1 MRKNRNNLTNFNI
14 LTMKKKLIQILM
26 LAFVAV
32 SIGSF
37 VSCKDTNEDLYN
49 QLRSELGAQT
59 DQTLAARINQLQ
71 ADLQSHL
78 ADYQTLLGNVNYLL
92 TCCTNVN
99 TTITNLQNQINAL
112 QAALGGDLSGLV
124 DPVTGEPTS
133 ILNYLNYLTQQLNT
147 LTQNYNNLASVP
159 ADLAALQDALNA
171 AVADLQNQI
180 NNINTSGCSCGDLV
194 NRVTALEQKMATAE
208 ANIQA
213 ALGRLDNLEGAVNAA
228 TQLAQQAADAAAA
241 AAQVANQADAKA
253 DEALQNA
260 LNAINTATALQTLV
274 ETNTNNIT
282 ILQNAVQTIQNTLNQ
297 YGEQIGANT
306 AAIQQNAQ
314 DIATNV
320 ANIQKNADDIAEL
333 KNKINEMDTKLTLV
347 STQAQEAFDKATDA
361 LAKAEVNEAAIS
373 TLNGQVAEHETAIQD
388 LKTAVST
395 LQEQVNTN
403 TSDIQTLKDQVNT
416 LNTTVSELDTKVSDL
431 SDKLDNLENELN
443 QVKADCA
450 TNLEAAKAYTDE
462 QIAALKIDELA
473 QQVSDNTDAIKA
485 INEALEKIKSCEC
498 DPAVIQDILTRLAT
512 AEGNIEDIQKEIADV
527 INKNIEEMAK
537 QLNELSA
544 DHDDL
549 KLYVQNLNYIT
560 PEEVEE
566 LVKALADNI
575 NDVTDDLADDLADA
589 LADIIDLTSRVELLE
604 NTTVKIDDY
613 VADKQDILDKIDANE
628 VRISDLEDRAD
639 ALENQVA
646 TLQED
651 LNTLTGRVTAAEQR
665 LDKVEAEVKGLK
677 EDVAALQDYL
687 AKMVTGITL
696 QGTINPWFGAIST
709 PFDVQSNILIT
720 FYGRPK
726 SEIEFPTNKTGNYV
740 RADEALTDEDME
752 MIEGV
757 EIFENMANVPL
768 IYENGYAGKIYMTI
782 NPNTADVTGLQPL
795 IVNSKD
801 VVSPFTIEPIK
812 PCTEG
817 ALQFGWTS
825 PTRAQSSNGLYMA
838 KVGIKKADLPRI
850 SEPSFQTSKMIDAL
864 KNAKQAITTLAE
876 THSTSG
882 TASNLTKIASDILS
896 IVKGLSFDRSGLKV
910 SYTTTDANGA
920 ETVHSVYSEYNLAA
934 TGFQPLGL
942 ETLKDL
948 DVKTIPGYKRASNLL
963 DRLAAKLKSEISVY
977 FNDFSGSTLVTKL
990 ASFKINEIDLDH
1002 NMDPNNFILTIDEDV
1017 TIDNCVFKL
1026 VEPLNGYKLCIINR
1040 IPADLSGVSTNIPTI
1055 FVDVNGIDTTVLVIP
1070 VADTAGNVV
1079 GFATIDLNDIV
1090 ADTANGIVAS
1100 LNNTTIPLVEG
1111 TYDIPM
1117 GTFSRT
1123 IYFGDPVL
1131 DPVTG
1136 LPVFVDGQPQYS
1148 SNKKFHLHV
1157 PIDIRD
1163 YAQYVLDVAEDNI
1176 LTKLDEAQDLVDEV
1190 NRLIAKINN
1199 YEDRIDGTIDSYVD
1213 RLQGYLDKINS
1224 VATRVLNTTN
1234 NRFQP
1239 FMVASDSKGLKRLS
1253 TAKNY
1258 PTWLQKNGTYLYPT
1272 SQTLELFVPLARKHV
1287 AVTNVFTAD
1296 LSKSAQG
1303 DDADCKA
1310 RLQAANAEKM
1320 NTVLDGTVREL
1331 KLTGMKYGYVY
1342 EIAYSALDFHG
1353 KIATRKY
1360 YVTVY

>member
-49 QLRSELGAQT
+49 QLRSEMGLQNDA
-59 DQTLAARINQLQ
+59 TLVQRINQLQ

-112 QAALGGDLSGLV
+112 QAALGGDLSSLV

-159 ADLAALQDALNA
+159 ADLAALQAALNA
-171 AVADLQNQI
+171 AVADLQAQI
-180 NNINTSGCSCGDLV
+180 DALSGGVNYNDLL
-194 NRVTALEQKMATAE
+194 NRITALEQKMATAE

-213 ALGRLDNLEGAVNAA
+213 ALSRLDNLEPAVTAA

-241 AAQVANQADAKA
+241 ATLVANQADVKA

-260 LNAINTATALQTLV
+260 LNAINTAAALQTLV

-282 ILQNAVQTIQNTLNQ
+282 TLQNAVQTIQNTLTE
-297 YGEQIGANT
+297 YGDQIT
-306 AAIQQNAQ
+306 
-314 DIATNV
+314 TNV
-320 ANIQKNADDIAEL
+320 TNIQKNADEIAKLWE
-333 KNKINEMDTKLTLV
+333 KINAMDTKLTLV

-361 LAKAEVNEAAIS
+361 LAKAEANETAIS

-388 LKTAVST
+388 LKTTVST

-403 TSDIQTLKDQVNT
+403 TSDIQTLKDQVST
-416 LNTTVSELDTKVSDL
+416 LTNTVSELDTKVSDL
-431 SDKLDNLENELN
+431 SDKLDTLQGELD

-450 TNLEAAKAYTDE
+450 ANLEAAKKYTDE

-498 DPAVIQDILTRLAT
+498 DPAVIEDILNRLAT

-527 INKNIEEMAK
+527 INKNIEDLAQ
-537 QLNELSA
+537 QLNELAA

-560 PEEVEE
+560 PEEVEA
-566 LVKALADNI
+566 LVEALEGK
-575 NDVTDDLADDLADA
+575 VTDDLADVLQ
-589 LADIIDLTSRVELLE
+589 DIIDLTSRVEVLE
-604 NTTVKIDDY
+604 STTVKIDDY

-639 ALENQVA
+639 ALEDQVT

-651 LNTLTGRVTAAEQR
+651 LNKLTDRVTAAEQR

-696 QGTINPWFGAIST
+696 QGALNPWFGAIST

-726 SEIEFPTNKTGNYV
+726 DDIEFPTNKTGNYV
-740 RADEALTDEDME
+740 RADEALTDKDME

-757 EIFENMANVPL
+757 EIFDQVANKTL
-768 IYENGYAGKIYMTI
+768 LYKDGYAGKIYMTI

-838 KVGIKKADLPRI
+838 KVGIKPVDVPRI
-850 SEPSFQTSKMIDAL
+850 SEPSFQTSTMADAL
-864 KNAKQAITTLAE
+864 KNAKAAITTLAE

-910 SYTTTDANGA
+910 SYTTTDANGK
-920 ETVHSVYSEYNLAA
+920 ETTHSVYSEYNLAA
-934 TGFQPLGL
+934 TGFQPLSL
-942 ETLKDL
+942 ETLLDL

-977 FNDFSGSTLVTKL
+977 FKDFSGSTLVTKL
-990 ASFKINEIDLDH
+990 ATFKINEIDLDH
-1002 NMDPNNFILTIDEDV
+1002 GMDPNSFILTVEDDV

-1026 VEPLNGYKLCIINR
+1026 VEPLNGYKLCIVNG
-1040 IPADLSGVSTNIPTI
+1040 IPADLSGISVSTPTI
-1055 FVDVNGIDTTVLVIP
+1055 FVDINGVDTTVLLIP
-1070 VADTAGNVV
+1070 VADNAGNVV
-1079 GFATIDLNDIV
+1079 GFATIDLDDIQ
-1090 ADTANGIVAS
+1090 ADTVNGVVAS
-1100 LNNTTIPLVEG
+1100 LNGTTIPLALG
-1111 TYDIPM
+1111 TYDVPM
-1117 GTFSRT
+1117 GTISRI

-1148 SNKKFHLHV
+1148 SNKTFNLV
-1157 PIDIRD
+1157 VNIDLKD
-1163 YAQYVLDVAEDNI
+1163 YAEYVLDVAEGNI
-1176 LTKLDEAQDLVDEV
+1176 LTKLDEAQDIVDEV
-1190 NRLIAKINN
+1190 NKLINKINN
-1199 YEDRIDGTIDSYVD
+1199 YEDKIDGTIDSYID

-1253 TAKNY
+1253 TTKNY
-1258 PTWLQKNGTYLYPT
+1258 PTWLQKTGTYLYPT
-1272 SQTLELFVPLARKHV
+1272 SQTFELFVPLARKHV

-1303 DDADCKA
+1303 GDADCKA